1 MKAIA
6 REPRGF
12 TLIEMLVV
20 IAIIGILAGMI
31 LTAVS
36 KSIAK
41 GRATRAS
48 AEARQLATAWE
59 SYYREYAY
67 WPAGFGGTEGTPST
81 PAMASGCTNLLGG
94 ANVPDGANPSG
105 ANPRFINFFE
115 VRGREFRD
123 PWGEEYRYILDQ
135 NFDGKIT
142 TPWGE
147 VVGRSV
153 IVWSK
158 GENKDDSSPGARED
172 DRTSWK

>member
-1 MKAIA
+1 MKADT
-6 REPRGF
+6 RRTSGF

-36 KSIAK
+36 KSITK

-48 AEARQLATAWE
+48 AEARQIASAWE
-59 SYYREYAY
+59 SYYREYAV
-67 WPAGFGGTEGTPST
+67 WPAGFGGTEGST
-81 PAMASGCTNLLGG
+81 PAMASGCTNMLGG
-94 ANVPDGANPSG
+94 ADSPSDS
-105 ANPRFINFFE
+105 NPRRITFFE
-115 VRGREFRD
+115 QRGRELRD
-123 PWGEEYRYILDQ
+123 PWREEYRYMLDQ

-147 VVGRSV
+147 IIGRSV

-158 GENKDDSSPGARED
+158 GENKDDSTPGARED